1 MKHLL
6 LISAIAVTLI
16 ACQSTPP
23 KTLQRVAKGDV
34 HLGGTLRISEPI
46 LPDGLAP
53 EDLTNVV
60 AQHIGNQLYT
70 GLLRLDANTLMPM
83 PAIAEKVEP
92 DTSGLTYVFHLRQ
105 GVLFHP
111 EECFGNASRE
121 VTAKD
126 VLFSFHR
133 LCRPESIAFAST
145 FKGRVE
151 GADVYHAGGTESI
164 SGIVVLDDYTL
175 SITLTKPDESFLF
188 VLAQP
193 SAGIISHKAW
203 EDCGQLALGAGP
215 FYPEEEEGTL
225 VLLRNPDYFV
235 IDEYGNQ
242 LPYLDSIAISFIPL
256 KETAL
261 EEVLK
266 GGLDLVTGV
275 YLDPVRTLM
284 EKHSSEFAG
293 ENARLVMQRND
304 ESAAYEIYAIYSAK
318 LLGFKENFLGH
329 RDFSVVQLKR

>member
-6 LISAIAVTLI
+6 LISAIAVTLA
-16 ACQSTPP
+16 ACQSSST

-53 EDLTNVV
+53 EYLTNIV
-60 AQHIGNQLYT
+60 AQRIGNQLYV
-70 GLLRLDANTLMPM
+70 GLLRLNPNTLLPV
-83 PAIAEKVEP
+83 PAIAEKVDL
-92 DTSGLTYVFHLRQ
+92 DTSRLTYVFHLRQ

-121 VTAKD
+121 LTAHD
-126 VLFSFHR
+126 VVFSFHR
-133 LCRPESIAFAST
+133 LCRPESMAFAST
-145 FKGRVE
+145 FKGRVA
-151 GADVYHAGGTESI
+151 GADVYHAGGIESI
-164 SGIVVLDDYTL
+164 TGIVILDDYTL

-215 FYPEEEEGTL
+215 FYPQEEEGKL
-225 VLLRNPDYFV
+225 ILLRNPDYF
-235 IDEYGNQ
+235 ISDEFGNQ
-242 LPYLDSIAISFIPL
+242 LPYLDSIAITIIPL

-261 EEVLK
+261 EEVLV

-284 EKHSSEFAG
+284 EKHSSAFTG
-293 ENARLVMQRND
+293 TGARLVMQRND
-304 ESAAYEIYAIYSAK
+304 ESAVYEIYAIHTSK

-329 RDFSVVQLKR
+329 RDFSVAQLKH